1 MDRLEITENMRRIRM
16 EEARDPVDRAFFA
29 LASLDKHQR
38 EEVALRFNST
48 FERATPS
55 MRMTITIGEKG
66 EAIA

>member
-38 EEVALRFNST
+38 EEVVLRFNST
-48 FERATPS
+48 FDRATPS
-55 MRMTITIGEKG
+55 MRMTITIREKG